1 MRIIITEPQLL
12 SARER
17 PTASES
23 TRRSRPPHRGILFR
37 LELAILRALDS
48 SIQLSF
54 VEDVIA
60 LYEEHEVL
68 RARDATV
75 KTKPQDVKAYFKA
88 QFRRIVRGEQATP
101 SRVTLRATPT
111 DDPYG

>member
-1 MRIIITEPQLL
+1 MLSGREGADRFPQAEEPSLPEAVL
-12 SARER
+12 
-17 PTASES
+17 
-23 TRRSRPPHRGILFR
+23 RS
-37 LELAILRALDS
+37 LRSLDS

-88 QFRRIVRGEQATP
+88 QFRRIVKGEQAP
-101 SRVTLRATPT
+101 ALRVSLRATPT